1 MKDALKTVS
10 LLLATL
16 LCMLVIAEAGLRLA
30 GIRPIRHRGPG
41 RVRDAHDHIALACFD
56 SNPRGYFDVDL
67 RRADVRRHYETLG
80 LEGIEGIAPRKPFAV
95 EYRYNSLRFRDRE
108 FGPKQPGITRVMVLG
123 DSFTEG
129 QGIKQDDIYPRF
141 VERHLNAAGP
151 QRFEVLNCGHRGF
164 DFPGMYDVFEGLLRF
179 EPDIFVYAMVLNDPV
194 RTPRFDQSLPYVN
207 DWIMDRRRRL
217 GGEPPDPLGSR
228 LLGLVADAVVS
239 FRIGRDTTRW
249 YQGLYGEPN
258 REGWRA
264 TARLLERMQQH
275 MRSRN
280 GRFVIVGWPLLVG
293 LEGHYPF
300 NEATETIARTCREL
314 GIPHYD
320 LRPALSGHRTAE
332 LWVHPGDHH
341 PNEIAHRLVAPVIAR
356 AVLENARRP
365 EP

>member
-1 MKDALKTVS
+1 
-10 LLLATL
+10 
-16 LCMLVIAEAGLRLA
+16 
-30 GIRPIRHRGPG
+30 
-41 RVRDAHDHIALACFD
+41 
-56 SNPRGYFDVDL
+56 
-67 RRADVRRHYETLG
+67 
-80 LEGIEGIAPRKPFAV
+80 
-95 EYRYNSLRFRDRE
+95 
-108 FGPKQPGITRVMVLG
+108 
-123 DSFTEG
+123 
-129 QGIKQDDIYPRF
+129 
-141 VERHLNAAGP
+141 
-151 QRFEVLNCGHRGF
+151 
-164 DFPGMYDVFEGLLRF
+164 
-179 EPDIFVYAMVLNDPV
+179 
-194 RTPRFDQSLPYVN
+194 VN

-293 LEGHYPF
+293 LEGRYPF